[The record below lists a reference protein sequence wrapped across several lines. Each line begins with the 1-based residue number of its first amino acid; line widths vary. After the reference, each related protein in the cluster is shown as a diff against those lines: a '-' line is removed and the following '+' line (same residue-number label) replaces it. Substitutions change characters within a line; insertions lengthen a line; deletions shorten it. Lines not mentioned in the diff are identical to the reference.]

1 MLPPLYALLAP
12 EGRCAGC
19 FAASAADGINI
30 VAVRKLVQ
38 TALLGSGYSRAYGT
52 EKYGNAAGIAFRPG
66 AYAFNKGG
74 NIFLLCHFVCI
85 NWFNHWLHTFGQP
98 LLDDNLSAAVYVN
111 ARGCRL
117 CR

>member
-38 TALLGSGYSRAYGT
+38 TALLSSGYSGALFT
-52 EKYGNAAGIAFRPG
+52 EKNQINGIVAGIAFGHG

-74 NIFLLCHFVCI
+74 NIFLLDHFVCI
-85 NWFNHWLHTFGQP
+85 NWFNLQ
-98 LLDDNLSAAVYVN
+98 AAHVRATVT
-111 ARGCRL
+111 
-117 CR
+117 

>member
-38 TALLGSGYSRAYGT
+38 TALLGLTAAAGTRTRAYGNGKAD
-52 EKYGNAAGIAFRPG
+52 EAF
-66 AYAFNKGG
+66 
-74 NIFLLCHFVCI
+74 
-85 NWFNHWLHTFGQP
+85 
-98 LLDDNLSAAVYVN
+98 
-111 ARGCRL
+111 
-117 CR
+117 